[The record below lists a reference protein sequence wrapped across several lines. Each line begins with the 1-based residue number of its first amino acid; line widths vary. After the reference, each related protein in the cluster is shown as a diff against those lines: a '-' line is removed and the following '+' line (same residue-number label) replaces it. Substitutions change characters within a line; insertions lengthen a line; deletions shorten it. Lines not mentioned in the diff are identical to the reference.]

1 MGDRAVLTEHG
12 MSNRQRGLVLAAAVL
27 AGIVLLW
34 WAYTAGW
41 TDPDE
46 IERLLTETGVWGPV
60 VFVAIMWVFQPIG
73 LPGVIFMVPAAL
85 VWPAPLAIALS
96 WIGNMGASII
106 AFSFARWIGRDWA
119 EQHIPPRMAR
129 WNDRFDNDRVWP
141 VFLLR
146 LFTGMLPP
154 ADWLLGV
161 SKVRW
166 RPFLIGTGLG
176 IIPGILLNV
185 LVGASLFSW
194 LSQRGGNGRILAIIL
209 VVVVVRRVRIHRRA
223 RAARLVDSHDADDG
237 EPGGQVIDDPR

>member
-1 MGDRAVLTEHG
+1 
-12 MSNRQRGLVLAAAVL
+12 MSNRSRGLILAVVVLVGLGLL
-27 AGIVLLW
+27 A
-34 WAYTAGW
+34 WAYEAGW

-73 LPGVIFMVPAAL
+73 LPGVIFMVPAGL
-85 VWPAPLAIALS
+85 VWSTPQAVLLS
-96 WIGNMGASII
+96 WIGNMGASTI
-106 AFSFARWIGRDWA
+106 AFAFARWIGRDWA
-119 EQHIPPRMAR
+119 ERHIPPRMAR
-129 WNDRFDNDRVWP
+129 WNDRFDNERIWP

-185 LVGASLFSW
+185 IAGASLFSW
-194 LSQRGGNGRILAIIL
+194 LSQRGGNG
-209 VVVVVRRVRIHRRA
+209 
-223 RAARLVDSHDADDG
+223 
-237 EPGGQVIDDPR
+237 